1 MNGKGFITVYR
12 DIFDWE
18 WFDDAY
24 VFKLFIC
31 LIMMAQHEDKNYK
44 GNKIKR
50 GSLISSIE
58 SLSDKT
64 KMSKNAVRNSLQ
76 KLKSTG
82 EISEIVK
89 PNKYRVITI
98 NNYCKYQSVIPQKDN
113 KKDNSR
119 YNKRN
124 NRKDNKKDNS
134 RDTYNNENKY
144 DSLTENHTQKQPPKP
159 RALGERT
166 SAVELQDV
174 RKYQIENR
182 IGGGEIASEFY
193 SAFKNSRTV
202 FPKGWE
208 KIYRGFVNADESK
221 QDEFL
226 RRMAEGY
233 YREQW
238 GEAE

>member
-98 NNYCKYQSVIPQKDN
+98 NNYCKYQPVIPQKDN

-166 SAVELQDV
+166 SAVEFQDV

-193 SAFKNSRTV
+193 SAFKDSRTA